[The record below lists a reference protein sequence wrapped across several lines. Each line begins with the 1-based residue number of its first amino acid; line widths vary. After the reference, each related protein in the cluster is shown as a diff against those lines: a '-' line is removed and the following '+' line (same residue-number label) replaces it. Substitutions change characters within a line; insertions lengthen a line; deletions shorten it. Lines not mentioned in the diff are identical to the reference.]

1 MDYFSPKGVWKC
13 AQTLSWVEVVK
24 SSIEALHYCKM
35 ILKSFKKSE
44 LSPIYDIIRDK
55 KILYFSWVFHISRSQ
70 SKLKLMRKLRNK
82 IVKVYARSE
91 IQTPSRSPF
100 HLFNYLFRYTD
111 LRKIL
116 IPSFHSQIVNFTT
129 PKTSTPTVIVSAS
142 YLNPVPQHNS
152 IATWVEVCDYDN
164 FYYLRK
170 LSLHIRTTYTNF
182 SEILVSCVL
191 WSTIVIT

>member
-1 MDYFSPKGVWKC
+1 
-13 AQTLSWVEVVK
+13 
-24 SSIEALHYCKM
+24 
-35 ILKSFKKSE
+35 
-44 LSPIYDIIRDK
+44 
-55 KILYFSWVFHISRSQ
+55 
-70 SKLKLMRKLRNK
+70 MRKLRNK
-82 IVKVYARSE
+82 IVKIYARSE

-100 HLFNYLFRYTD
+100 PLFNYLFRYSD

-170 LSLHIRTTYTNF
+170 LSLHIRTTYTTFKRNI
-182 SEILVSCVL
+182 SILCS
-191 WSTIVIT
+191 VIYNRHSLSYYRINYLSRKSRQKTSLKIIKLQSKHTLILLLD